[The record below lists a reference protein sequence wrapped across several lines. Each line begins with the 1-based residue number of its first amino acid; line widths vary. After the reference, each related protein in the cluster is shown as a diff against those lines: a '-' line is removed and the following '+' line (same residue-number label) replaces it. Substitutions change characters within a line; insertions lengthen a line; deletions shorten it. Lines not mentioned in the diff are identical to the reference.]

1 MTMKGGEVF
10 EKQIFALTRLVTSS
24 SVLMP
29 LLTST
34 RMDIQK

>member
-10 EKQIFALTRLVTSS
+10 EKQIFALTILVMCF

-29 LLTST
+29 PLTST